1 MGHGNLIGPQVR
13 RLRYQRGWTQKILA
27 AKLQIAGLDV
37 TRGDVAKIEAR
48 LMSLA
53 DYKLLYFMRVFDVP
67 MTDLFPSIDVQQPE
81 LYVVIEDP
89 LHRRY

>member
-13 RLRYQRGWTQKILA
+13 RLRYQKGWTQKMLA
-27 AKLQIAGLDV
+27 ARLQIAGLDV

-48 LMSLA
+48 LLSVA
-53 DYKLLYFMRVFDVP
+53 DYKLLYFMKVFDVA

-81 LYVVIEDP
+81 LHIVIEDH
-89 LHRRY
+89 LKRRH